1 MGFIMSYAASN
12 TTSAIITCQI
22 SATLA
27 IDAGFNPIPSILA
40 AGLASSILSA
50 IPSSTPPLLLPMG
63 IVYSLKQYICKVA
76 YVIYIAH
83 FKDLLYSFSL
93 LVIK

>member
-50 IPSSTPPLLLPMG
+50 IPSSTPLLLPMG

>member
-12 TTSAIITCQI
+12 TASAIITCQI
-22 SATLA
+22 AATLA
-27 IDAGFNPIPSILA
+27 IGAGFNPIPPILA
-40 AGLASSILSA
+40 AGLASSISSA
-50 IPSSTPPLLLPMG
+50 IPSSTPLLLPMG

-76 YVIYIAH
+76 YVMHIAH

>member
-27 IDAGFNPIPSILA
+27 IDAGFNLIPSILA
-40 AGLASSILSA
+40 AGLVSSILSA
-50 IPSSTPPLLLPMG
+50 IPSSTPLLLPMG

>member
-12 TTSAIITCQI
+12 TASAVITCPI
-22 SATLA
+22 AASLA
-27 IDAGFNPIPSILA
+27 IGAGFNSIPPILA
-40 AGLASSILSA
+40 AGLASSISSA
-50 IPSSTPPLLLPMG
+50 IPSSTPLLPMA

-76 YVIYIAH
+76 YVMHIAH